1 MTVKGKDVRF
11 LLLVLL
17 AGFSSLPMAAREKRI
32 VGKLWGSIDYD
43 GAPWVE
49 NVSKPVKFKKGLYD
63 RHLTVWASHG
73 RYYDNKK
80 GVWKWQRP
88 NLFCTTE
95 DLFTQTIVYPYLL
108 PMLENAGAVVFTP
121 RERDWQTEEYIVD
134 PDGGLNSTADDYKE
148 YSEMGPW
155 QSTGRPGFAARGG
168 SYVDGQNPF
177 TDGRCRMLEA
187 SKKADKAFVKYQ
199 PTFRKAGRYA
209 VYVSYQTVP
218 GSVDDAHYTVF
229 HRGQATE
236 LRVNQQMGGGTWVYL
251 GTFDFDAGNNIYNCV
266 MLTNQS
272 RRRGV
277 VTADAVRFGGGMGN
291 IERGGVTSGLP
302 RSLEGA
308 RYWAQWAG
316 APYTVYGGRGGQD
329 DYADDINTRS
339 KMLNWLAGGSDYV
352 PTRDG
357 LGVPME
363 LSLAI
368 HSDAGYHPNGKDIWG
383 SLAICTTNFN
393 NGQLASGVTRQA
405 SKKLASALL
414 DNVTA
419 DLQKEYGR
427 WAKRYLWDRNY
438 SESRLPEVP
447 SAILET
453 VSHQSFPD
461 MLMAQ
466 DPNFRFSLA
475 RSVYKT
481 LLRYVCQMHGEKAVV
496 APLAPQGLRVEI
508 VGKDQVRVSWRPQVD
523 KLEESA
529 EPDAY
534 ILYTASGHTDF
545 DNGEKVKGTSKKL
558 KIAPGVQYNFR
569 VTAVNKGGESFPSEV
584 VSVYLQPGA
593 ARTVLV
599 VNGFNRL
606 SAPEVVDDVAQQG
619 FLLQEDAGVSDG
631 LMAGWAGEQECF
643 DRSRM
648 GREGPGGLGY
658 GGNEMAGHFIM
669 GNTFDYAETHVAAIA
684 AARRYNVVTASAD
697 AVEQGY
703 VRMTDYAAVDLY
715 TGLNRMMPYS
725 LKYYKA
731 FTPTLQRLLRAYT
744 LAGGR
749 LLVSGAYV
757 GSDMLS
763 DDGKRFLSEVCHAS
777 FDGQLRSD
785 AFTSVTGLG
794 QTFDFYRTLNPDH
807 YAATH
812 VDALSPVGTAICPM
826 VYGDGMGAA
835 VAYSGR
841 DCRTFTMAFPFECIT
856 SETVRNTLMAGILN
870 YLLE

>member
-1 MTVKGKDVRF
+1 
-11 LLLVLL
+11 
-17 AGFSSLPMAAREKRI
+17 MAA
-32 VGKLWGSIDYD
+32 
-43 GAPWVE
+43 
-49 NVSKPVKFKKGLYD
+49 
-63 RHLTVWASHG
+63 
-73 RYYDNKK
+73 
-80 GVWKWQRP
+80 
-88 NLFCTTE
+88 
-95 DLFTQTIVYPYLL
+95 
-108 PMLENAGAVVFTP
+108 
-121 RERDWQTEEYIVD
+121 
-134 PDGGLNSTADDYKE
+134 
-148 YSEMGPW
+148 
-155 QSTGRPGFAARGG
+155 
-168 SYVDGQNPF
+168 
-177 TDGRCRMLEA
+177 
-187 SKKADKAFVKYQ
+187 
-199 PTFRKAGRYA
+199 
-209 VYVSYQTVP
+209 
-218 GSVDDAHYTVF
+218 
-229 HRGQATE
+229 
-236 LRVNQQMGGGTWVYL
+236 
-251 GTFDFDAGNNIYNCV
+251 
-266 MLTNQS
+266 
-272 RRRGV
+272 
-277 VTADAVRFGGGMGN
+277 
-291 IERGGVTSGLP
+291 
-302 RSLEGA
+302 
-308 RYWAQWAG
+308 
-316 APYTVYGGRGGQD
+316 
-329 DYADDINTRS
+329 
-339 KMLNWLAGGSDYV
+339 
-352 PTRDG
+352 
-357 LGVPME
+357 
-363 LSLAI
+363 
-368 HSDAGYHPNGKDIWG
+368 
-383 SLAICTTNFN
+383 
-393 NGQLASGVTRQA
+393 ASG
-405 SKKLASALL
+405 
-414 DNVTA
+414 
-419 DLQKEYGR
+419 
-427 WAKRYLWDRNY
+427 
-438 SESRLPEVP
+438 
-447 SAILET
+447 
-453 VSHQSFPD
+453 
-461 MLMAQ
+461 
-466 DPNFRFSLA
+466 
-475 RSVYKT
+475 
-481 LLRYVCQMHGEKAVV
+481 
-496 APLAPQGLRVEI
+496 
-508 VGKDQVRVSWRPQVD
+508 
-523 KLEESA
+523 
-529 EPDAY
+529 
-534 ILYTASGHTDF
+534 
-545 DNGEKVKGTSKKL
+545 
-558 KIAPGVQYNFR
+558 

>member
-1 MTVKGKDVRF
+1 MALREIHIRC
-11 LLLVLL
+11 LLFVLSASL
-17 AGFSSLPMAAREKRI
+17 LSLPAAGREKRL
-32 VGKLWGSIDYD
+32 VGKLWGSINYE

-49 NVSKPVKFKKGLYD
+49 NVSKPVTFKKGLSG

-73 RYYDNKK
+73 RYYDNDK

-88 NLFCTTE
+88 TLFCTTE

-108 PMLENAGAVVFTP
+108 PMLENAGAVVYTP

-134 PDGGLNSTADDYKE
+134 PDGGLNATAADYKE
-148 YSEMGPW
+148 YSEEGRW
-155 QSTGRPGFAARGG
+155 QTTDKPGFAAR
-168 SYVDGQNPF
+168 SSIYSDGRNPF
-177 TDGRCRMLEA
+177 TEGRCRMLRT

-218 GSVDDAHYTVF
+218 GSIDDAHYTVF

-272 RRRGV
+272 RHRGV

-291 IERGGVTSGLP
+291 IERGGTTSGLP

-316 APYTVYGGRGGQD
+316 APYSVYGGRGGRD

-339 KMLNWLAGGSDYV
+339 LMLNWLAGGSDYV
-352 PTRDG
+352 PTTEG

-363 LSLAI
+363 LSLAV
-368 HSDAGYHPNGKDIWG
+368 HSDAGYDPAGKDIWG
-383 SLAICTTNFN
+383 SLAICTTHTN

-405 SKKLASALL
+405 SKKLAEALL
-414 DNVTA
+414 DNVTS

-427 WAKRYLWDRNY
+427 WARRYLWDRNY
-438 SESRLPEVP
+438 SETRRPEVP

-453 VSHQSFPD
+453 LSHQSFPD
-461 MLMAQ
+461 MVMAQ

-481 LLRYVCQMHGEKAVV
+481 LLRYVCQMHGENAVV
-496 APLAPQGLRVEI
+496 SPLAPLGLRVEI
-508 VGKDQVRVSWRPQVD
+508 EGKDEVRVSWRQQPD

-534 ILYTASGHTDF
+534 ILYTASGHSDF
-545 DNGEKVKGTSKKL
+545 DNGEKVKGTSVKL
-558 KIAPGVQYNFR
+558 KVEPGIQYNFR

-584 VSVYLQPGA
+584 VSVCLQPGA
-593 ARTVLV
+593 TRTVLV
-599 VNGFNRL
+599 VNGFTRL
-606 SAPEVVDDVAQQG
+606 SAPEVVDNASQQG
-619 FLLQEDAGVSDG
+619 FLLQEDPGVSYG
-631 LMAGWAGEQECF
+631 LTAGWAGEQQYF

-658 GGNEMAGHFIM
+658 GGDEMAGRFVM
-669 GNTFDYAETHVAAIA
+669 GNTFDYTETHVAAIA
-684 AARRYNVVTASAD
+684 ATRRYNVVSASAD

-703 VRMTDYAAVDLY
+703 VKMGDYAAVDLY
-715 TGLNRMMPYS
+715 TGLNRSMAYS

-744 LAGGR
+744 RSGGR
-749 LLVSGAYV
+749 LLVSGAYL
-757 GSDMLS
+757 GSDMLGT
-763 DDGKRFLSEVCHAS
+763 DGQQFLADVCHAS
-777 FDGQLRSD
+777 FSGQLASK
-785 AFTSVTGLG
+785 TLSSVKGLG
-794 QTFDFYRTLNPDH
+794 QTFDFYRMLNAGH

-812 VDALSPVGTAICPM
+812 VDILQPVGPAVTSM
-826 VYGDGMGAA
+826 LYSNGSGAA
-835 VAYSGR
+835 VAYSGN

-856 SETVRNTLMAGILN
+856 SESVRSTLMSGILS